1 MKAWLSAPVLLLF
14 VDGIWAKLEFR
25 TKNSAGLGKT
35 AGNGLVHSRKNM
47 QFIESAP
54 SVGNCGGILP

>member
-35 AGNGLVHSRKNM
+35 WQDSWKRFGSFSQKYA
-47 QFIESAP
+47 IY
-54 SVGNCGGILP
+54 